1 MRITLCGEPGAP
13 LICSG
18 REYGSYEIDEDTS
31 EDERPL
37 AETSKPQQPII
48 SEEDQTLYRSEW
60 KPYKM
65 TNLETSKIKTWL
77 NDRSRPAHDN
87 ETYITPHP
95 LEILQHM
102 LQKVQELHSDR
113 YDDYLNS
120 HSRDEIMSS
129 MVALL
134 RPKAWEVLC
143 SRDYTREK

>member
-13 LICSG
+13 LIYSG

-65 TNLETSKIKTWL
+65 TNLETSKIKT
-77 NDRSRPAHDN
+77 
-87 ETYITPHP
+87 
-95 LEILQHM
+95 
-102 LQKVQELHSDR
+102 
-113 YDDYLNS
+113 
-120 HSRDEIMSS
+120 
-129 MVALL
+129 
-134 RPKAWEVLC
+134 
-143 SRDYTREK
+143 